1 MGLDSSGRART
12 LSIASLS
19 RFACLTGR
27 RLLKAHF
34 DGRAD
39 ACLSVLSYG

>member
-1 MGLDSSGRART
+1 MGLDSSGRTRT

-34 DGRAD
+34 DCRAD
-39 ACLSVLSYG
+39 C